1 MNPVKRGSLRNRTIA
16 AIWAIVRGQGKDEAW
31 FYGLA
36 SEEMGRLLQGGF
48 GITTCTDQELGRILL
63 RVKRALGLPVQE
75 YGRRRTEDG
84 RQRTEDRGQ
93 KAPKPM
99 RVDGEVRVSLAQ
111 ARLERDLI
119 QELHLSGGEVE
130 GIFTRATGKY
140 FSSAMADHT
149 KFIAGLQSVKRRRR
163 AACGGAAV
171 SGAAVSQPRTGNLEP

>member
-75 YGRRRTEDG
+75 YRRGTRDEGRGT
-84 RQRTEDRGQ
+84 RQRT
-93 KAPKPM
+93 PKPL
-99 RVDGEVRVSLAQ
+99 RSNGEVRVSLAQ